1 MEHFISIIYNESV
14 DEQGLAECLAST
26 NTVLNENEIEF
37 YTGKVGNV
45 KTIRMPLP
53 EAIDN
58 VEETAEVLAMRLFEF
73 GLKKFEIELTEATL
87 RRGSR
92 GPEVKALQQQLGIT
106 ADGIYG
112 PNTEAAVRAFQQRA
126 GIQVDGIAGGQTQSA
141 LAAGGS
147 PRNAGAPRASTA
159 PFTPGGGSTTQAPAQ
174 PQSAAPQTSPRP
186 QARPAQPQS
195 AAPQTSPRPQARPA
209 QPAAPTGGLDD
220 TQARADIAQQRADQI
235 AAAQRRRNPDAT
247 DPRGPDQ
254 RNVPSAGATQ
264 RPRGT
269 GNATSGATAPGA
281 QGDGLRG
288 NAAVGAGP
296 AQGTTVVGRPNVPV
310 GELPA
315 GEYTSRTVN
324 NQDTARIGQQPDQ
337 TIDYTG
343 GADANVGE
351 PGQQGGVDTL
361 RQQRADAQNQAA
373 DNRLIGI
380 AQQQRDAQRA
390 ADRKAAIDALR
401 GTADAEVVTTDDP
414 TTSSGDGFDVSTLAM
429 DTGQPPENQ
438 TTTGRTDAP
447 SGEFTDRAVNMVRPE
462 FPGQPQAEQPPQ
474 TQDNAA
480 NRSTQVAAQQQ
491 ADFRARYNDD
501 TSGRDGLPNEFVSQS
516 LDPVLDNLSDAA
528 AKNLIAAADGAP
540 PAVARTIIRDIERTY
555 GPAEQLKDMAR
566 EIAQEDP
573 DQASALSRLSDF
585 VASLNTGANETVSPR
600 PKGAFMFRERNEWI
614 ANYSKTHNTD
624 GTPKSRMISESIQ
637 ELEETFDDDD
647 AFFETYGIL
656 GYVEEDGVFE
666 AKYKG
671 RTVKL
676 NKPMAGDVKKF
687 KVYVKNKKGNVV
699 KVNFGQKGVKIKKDN
714 PKRRRSFRARHNC
727 ENPGPKWKARYWS
740 CKKW

>member
-58 VEETAEVLAMRLFEF
+58 VDETAEVLAMRLFEF

-92 GPEVKALQQQLGIT
+92 GPEVQALQQQLGIT

-186 QARPAQPQS
+186 QARPAQP
-195 AAPQTSPRPQARPA
+195 
-209 QPAAPTGGLDD
+209 AAPTGGLDD

-254 RNVPSAGATQ
+254 RNTPPATGTTGTPSSRLDTKGETPSGPVGQAMDLRGPQGQDLAGPDDGT
-264 RPRGT
+264 RGT
-269 GNATSGATAPGA
+269 TPNTNAPQPQVSTDAPAQPQAPTGDTAPNTSSQDAPVQRGTA
-281 QGDGLRG
+281 PTAPQAPTPQQSPNAMTSAPAAPQAPSGDT
-288 NAAVGAGP
+288 APEMP
-296 AQGTTVVGRPNVPV
+296 A
-310 GELPA
+310 PA
-315 GEYTSRTVN
+315 
-324 NQDTARIGQQPDQ
+324 QDTAPNTATPQAPAF
-337 TIDYTG
+337 G
-343 GADANVGE
+343 GGE
-351 PGQQGGVDTL
+351 RDVNVDTNAPSQTAPSVDPQVAQGVAGTFYQAMKGGTGIGTNE
-361 RQQRADAQNQAA
+361 RQIQRQLAGLQNADTF
-373 DNRLIGI
+373 
-380 AQQQRDAQRA
+380 RA
-390 ADRKAAIDALR
+390 A
-401 GTADAEVVTTDDP
+401 AE
-414 TTSSGDGFDVSTLAM
+414 AY
-429 DTGQPPENQ
+429 QQEN
-438 TTTGRTDAP
+438 GSDL
-447 SGEFTDRAVNMVRPE
+447 F
-462 FPGQPQAEQPPQ
+462 
-474 TQDNAA
+474 
-480 NRSTQVAAQQQ
+480 
-491 ADFRARYNDD
+491 ADFYDEMND
-501 TSGRDGLPNEFVSQS
+501 RDFN
-516 LDPVLDNLSDAA
+516 
-528 AKNLIAAADGAP
+528 
-540 PAVARTIIRDIERTY
+540 R
-555 GPAEQLKDMAR
+555 
-566 EIAQEDP
+566 
-573 DQASALSRLSDF
+573 F
-585 VASLNTGANETVSPR
+585 VAPELQRLGIEIPPRSQYESVAPR

-687 KVYVKNKKGNVV
+687 KVYVKNKKGNIV

>member
-186 QARPAQPQS
+186 K
-195 AAPQTSPRPQARPA
+195 ARPA

-390 ADRKAAIDALR
+390 ADRKTAIDALR

>member
-92 GPEVKALQQQLGIT
+92 GPEVQALQQQLGIT

-159 PFTPGGGSTTQAPAQ
+159 PFTPGGGSTTQAP
-174 PQSAAPQTSPRP
+174 P
-186 QARPAQPQS
+186 QPQS

-254 RNVPSAGATQ
+254 RATPQAASGAGDEAAAQQMIAQRQAAANAADAAIDRRMGGDAAAASAGPDDGTRGAAVAQPNPRTD
-264 RPRGT
+264 RLAPAPRTVRGT
-269 GNATSGATAPGA
+269 PADTPPAVDTTAPAAPSPQA
-281 QGDGLRG
+281 QTT
-288 NAAVGAGP
+288 AP
-296 AQGTTVVGRPNVPV
+296 AQPQAQTTA
-310 GELPA
+310 PA
-315 GEYTSRTVN
+315 APQAPSGDTAPEMPAPA
-324 NQDTARIGQQPDQ
+324 QDTAPNTATPQAPAF
-337 TIDYTG
+337 G
-343 GADANVGE
+343 GGE
-351 PGQQGGVDTL
+351 RDVNVDTN
-361 RQQRADAQNQAA
+361 APSQAA
-373 DNRLIGI
+373 PSVDPQVAQGVAGTFYQAMKGGTGIGTNERQI
-380 AQQQRDAQRA
+380 QRQLAGLQNADTFRA
-390 ADRKAAIDALR
+390 AAEAYQQEN
-401 GTADAEVVTTDDP
+401 GTDL
-414 TTSSGDGFDVSTLAM
+414 F
-429 DTGQPPENQ
+429 
-438 TTTGRTDAP
+438 
-447 SGEFTDRAVNMVRPE
+447 
-462 FPGQPQAEQPPQ
+462 
-474 TQDNAA
+474 
-480 NRSTQVAAQQQ
+480 
-491 ADFRARYNDD
+491 ADFYDEMND
-501 TSGRDGLPNEFVSQS
+501 RDFN
-516 LDPVLDNLSDAA
+516 
-528 AKNLIAAADGAP
+528 
-540 PAVARTIIRDIERTY
+540 R
-555 GPAEQLKDMAR
+555 
-566 EIAQEDP
+566 
-573 DQASALSRLSDF
+573 F
-585 VASLNTGANETVSPR
+585 VAPELQRLGIEIPPRSQYESAGPR

-614 ANYSKTHNTD
+614 AKYSATHNID
-624 GTPKSRMISESIQ
+624 GTRKRKNITESLE
-637 ELEETFDDDD
+637 ELEETFEDDDK
-647 AFFETYGIL
+647 FFETYGIL
-656 GYVEEDGVFE
+656 WYNEDEVLDE
-666 AKYKG
+666 AEYQG
-671 RTVKL
+671 RKVKL
-676 NKPMAGDVKKF
+676 GKPMAGDVKKF
-687 KVYVKNKKGNVV
+687 KVYVRNDKGNVV
-699 KVNFGQKGVKIKKDN
+699 KVNFGQKGARIKKDN
-714 PKRRRSFRARHNC
+714 AKRRRSFRARHNC
-727 ENPGPKWKARYWS
+727 KNPGPRWKARYWS